1 MKSTLFSNEC
11 LHVKGNE
18 PSNPYFHHCQ
28 LNHVPSF
35 ISAVKRLMREA
46 KELSEATSDYYA
58 QPLSDNLF
66 EWHFTVGSSRFVK
79 IVVM

>member
-1 MKSTLFSNEC
+1 MILIFFLSNR

-18 PSNPYFHHCQ
+18 PSNPYFH
-28 LNHVPSF
+28 HVPSF

-66 EWHFTVGSSRFVK
+66 EWHFTVGSSRLK
-79 IVVM
+79 IVVMSLP